1 MKFPVESVKLSSRI
15 KTYVSREEYE
25 KVYKLKDEVLNNL
38 EYFKKFDNEVLDDL
52 IASTYLVGDID
63 RCILLSEEL
72 MKKEYES
79 FIQIYY
85 MILSY
90 LSNED
95 IFGSLAMMRKSKILK
110 DPETKSYYDS
120 EEAHYSSLLSFDSDT
135 YKALALVL
143 CNFVIELSKESVFVK
158 KIDKEYLFYRFFD
171 VVNLLNE
178 YGFSNNLVLKLSDD
192 IRNVFIRQE

>member
-1 MKFPVESVKLSSRI
+1 MKFPVESVKLSSNI
-15 KTYVSREEYE
+15 KTYVSREEYD

-38 EYFKKFDNEVLDDL
+38 EYFKEFDNEVLDDL

-79 FIQIYY
+79 FMQIYY

-110 DPETKSYYDS
+110 EPETKSYYDS
-120 EEAHYSSLLSFDSDT
+120 EEAHYSSLLRFDSDT

>member
-1 MKFPVESVKLSSRI
+1 MKFPVESVKLSSKI
-15 KTYVSREEYE
+15 KTYVFREEYD
-25 KVYKLKDEVLNNL
+25 KVYKLKDEILNNL
-38 EYFKKFDNEVLDDL
+38 EYFKEFDNEVLDDL

-72 MKKEYES
+72 MNKEYES
-79 FIQIYY
+79 FMQIYY

-120 EEAHYSSLLSFDSDT
+120 EEAHYSSLLRFDSDT